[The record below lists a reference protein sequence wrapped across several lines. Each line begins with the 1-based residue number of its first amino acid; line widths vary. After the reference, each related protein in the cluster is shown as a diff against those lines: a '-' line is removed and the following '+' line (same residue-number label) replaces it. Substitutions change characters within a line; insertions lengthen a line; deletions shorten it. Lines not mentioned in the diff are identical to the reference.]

1 MTTHLP
7 RFFAGRLVLLLA
19 LAAAARAEA
28 PSTERYERDVA
39 FLASKLAQ
47 HRYSL
52 RTTPEGEQ
60 RLATLETTEA
70 KLKSLLSD
78 LKEQADEIGTKDS
91 RLQYLKDMELG
102 PKERAVDRL
111 RQEFEDWNRDGER
124 DVAAL
129 DQAVAVYRSG
139 QLSFTKEEHAAY
151 LAKYAEWEALEARRN
166 ALNTRLDQGRREFKE
181 RLDAALQLWTKA
193 QQEYSET
200 ATKREQAAARFQE
213 TANQY
218 VESRAPM
225 AEALEAADNQP
236 LPATVAVPLTPFS
249 HGVAPQDAGTVP
261 VVKPP
266 IGPGSNTH
274 ALDQVRVVVAS
285 SVSGAETVD
294 ASAPVGKTQ
303 SGYEFDTGGGL
314 GKADLPSVA
323 TPEASPADAVPLVV
337 PPAPAA
343 LE

>member
-225 AEALEAADNQP
+225 AEAPSARSIKPAAMAARAAAGSLRSMP
-236 LPATVAVPLTPFS
+236 PAVSWRAARVSPDPCLT
-249 HGVAPQDAGTVP
+249 
-261 VVKPP
+261 
-266 IGPGSNTH
+266 
-274 ALDQVRVVVAS
+274 ALI
-285 SVSGAETVD
+285 E
-294 ASAPVGKTQ
+294 
-303 SGYEFDTGGGL
+303 
-314 GKADLPSVA
+314 
-323 TPEASPADAVPLVV
+323 SPAL
-337 PPAPAA
+337 
-343 LE
+343 